1 MSRDW
6 LDSESQFL
14 FGKYGPKSGH
24 PGRTVRDVLRE
35 DSGPGYIRWALD
47 NSDDM
52 SDGDREI
59 LESYLKFKGRV

>member
-6 LDSESQFL
+6 LDSEARFL
-14 FGKYGPKSGH
+14 FGKH
-24 PGRTVRDVLRE
+24 RGRTVRDVLRDI
-35 DSGPGYIRWALD
+35 DSDGRGYIRWALD

-52 SDGDREI
+52 SDGDRDI